1 MERLTEKKKYYQN
14 VSLHYL
20 QKDKGHIKVNVVYW
34 LKHLFILYSSV
45 TSDKRL
51 RTEDSNIDDD
61 NDNPSVTQGTS
72 LEQSL
77 SDSD

>member
-1 MERLTEKKKYYQN
+1 M
-14 VSLHYL
+14 
-20 QKDKGHIKVNVVYW
+20 YW

-45 TSDKRL
+45 TSDKRV

-61 NDNPSVTQGTS
+61 EDNLSDTQGTS
-72 LEQSL
+72 SEQSL

>member
-1 MERLTEKKKYYQN
+1 MERLTKGKEYHQN

-34 LKHLFILYSSV
+34 LKHLFIIYSSV

-51 RTEDSNIDDD
+51 RTKDSNIDDD
-61 NDNPSVTQGTS
+61 EDNLSDTQGTS
-72 LEQSL
+72 SEQSL
-77 SDSD
+77 SHND